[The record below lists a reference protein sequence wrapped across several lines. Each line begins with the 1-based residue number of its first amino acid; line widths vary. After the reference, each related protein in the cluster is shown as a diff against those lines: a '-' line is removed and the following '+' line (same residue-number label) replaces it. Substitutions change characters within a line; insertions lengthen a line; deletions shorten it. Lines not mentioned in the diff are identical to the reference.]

1 MLRRK
6 FYFCSDQVKNK
17 LFSAYC
23 NNMCSLWVSY
33 RKRCMRQFIVS
44 YNNLF
49 RIVRSLPMRCSASAM
64 FASSN
69 VDSCQARIRRSIY
82 RDCVVDWMSRH
93 MITYSVIHSDVH
105 VASKLNNMWIA
116 TLHNLAVLTAI
127 SGLLGLGYL
136 CNIYMFSPVCLYC
149 LFYGAIAV

>member
-1 MLRRK
+1 MLLRK

-23 NNMCSLWVSY
+23 NNNIIYICSLWVSY

-49 RIVRSLPMRCSASAM
+49 RILRSLPMRCSASAM

-69 VDSCQARIRRSIY
+69 QGSYKRQHIKFENIRGFFREHF
-82 RDCVVDWMSRH
+82 REHFHDKMS
-93 MITYSVIHSDVH
+93 
-105 VASKLNNMWIA
+105 
-116 TLHNLAVLTAI
+116 TLTF
-127 SGLLGLGYL
+127 
-136 CNIYMFSPVCLYC
+136 CNANYKAFV
-149 LFYGAIAV
+149 